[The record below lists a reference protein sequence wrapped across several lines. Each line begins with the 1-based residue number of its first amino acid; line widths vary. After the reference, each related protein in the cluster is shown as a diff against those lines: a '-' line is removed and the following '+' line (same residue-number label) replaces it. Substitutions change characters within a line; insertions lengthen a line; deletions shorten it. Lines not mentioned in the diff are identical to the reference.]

1 MEDDMPFIGFK
12 ASESMVKKL
21 DEVAKRK
28 GVGRSE
34 LIRDLIRNNLDTT
47 DDFSNWKVYAWNLFG
62 INNDQLRYAMGT
74 SETAE
79 EFFSI
84 ISKWS
89 KNIKIYIIPSTE
101 NVKIKFSRDNKDLI
115 ISEARILGKV
125 KVIASI
131 IEKLDSEIAAEF
143 TI

>member
-89 KNIKIYIIPSTE
+89 KNIKI
-101 NVKIKFSRDNKDLI
+101 
-115 ISEARILGKV
+115 
-125 KVIASI
+125 
-131 IEKLDSEIAAEF
+131 
-143 TI
+143 

>member
-1 MEDDMPFIGFK
+1 
-12 ASESMVKKL
+12 
-21 DEVAKRK
+21 
-28 GVGRSE
+28 
-34 LIRDLIRNNLDTT
+34 
-47 DDFSNWKVYAWNLFG
+47 
-62 INNDQLRYAMGT
+62 MGT

-143 TI
+143 TV